1 MPNFD
6 EKHVKLCGGTVV
18 WDGVTTPGQVNQ
30 GANAGKSQYS
40 LKVVFPPGHP
50 DVALFQALAQRA
62 LNESKWRGVL
72 PGGGRMPVNTVE
84 AGEFNDQFPGWS
96 VISFKTTL
104 RRPDVYGENGA
115 PIDAM
120 ALSHVLYSGQRVD
133 VLGHCYE
140 YDNAGNKGVSAGLD
154 AFAVIV
160 SAKAPRQQFGGVNT
174 AAAFGAPGAQQAA
187 PAQAAPAA
195 GAPVPPSSVPAY
207 PAQSQGYLTPPPA
220 PPSAP
225 VPPAAPAMRLVNG
238 QPFPEASLKASG
250 WSDAQIATLPVAG

>member
-18 WDGVTTPGQVNQ
+18 WDGVTNPGEVKQ
-30 GANAGKSQYS
+30 GANAGKPQYS

-50 DVALFQALAQRA
+50 DVALFQALAQRT

-72 PGGGRMPVNTVE
+72 PGGGRLPVGVVDP
-84 AGEFNDQFPGWS
+84 GELNDQFPGWH

-104 RRPDVYGENGA
+104 RRPDAYTEAGA

-120 ALSHVLYSGQRVD
+120 ALSQVLYSGQRVD

-140 YDNAGNKGVSAGLD
+140 YDNAGNKGISAGLD
-154 AFAVIV
+154 AFAVIA
-160 SAKAPRQQFGGVNT
+160 SAKAPRQNFGGVDT
-174 AAAFGAPGAQQAA
+174 RAAFG
-187 PAQAAPAA
+187 PASPAPAA
-195 GAPVPPSSVPAY
+195 AAPVPPVAPVAPVVGAY
-207 PAQSQGYLTPPPA
+207 PQQAQGFLGAAPV

-225 VPPAAPAMRLVNG
+225 VPPAAPVAMRSVNG
-238 QPFPEASLKASG
+238 QAFSETALRASG
-250 WSDAQIATLPVAG
+250 WSDAQIAALPVAG